1 MERGKGLK
9 KVSFRGGGF
18 FTCCALLLW
27 SSSLLV
33 SSSERALAALSLHRF
48 AVSQTSAGREEGL
61 SERERRRTS
70 SAREN
75 FRAFEQKKS
84 PEGGGLVTVRT
95 KRSSLHLLRTRP
107 RRYCLSPLL
116 SSPPPSLNRE
126 SLPPPFSFS
135 YSIPPFL
142 EALQRTEATLPLQT
156 DPAPASARR
165 LLKRGGG
172 GPGPPPRKNRSDAKR
187 ESSLIGVRSVAPPKT
202 FGKQVSSI
210 DKSGSELG
218 AGTGILNFNDSV
230 SQVFFFV

>member
-1 MERGKGLK
+1 MGRGKGLK

-116 SSPPPSLNRE
+116 SSPPLLSIVRASP
-126 SLPPPFSFS
+126 LPPPFLTRS
-135 YSIPPFL
+135 PPFL
-142 EALQRTEATLPLQT
+142 EALQRREATLPLQT
-156 DPAPASARR
+156 DPAPASDRR

-172 GPGPPPRKNRSDAKR
+172 GPAPTKE
-187 ESSLIGVRSVAPPKT
+187 ESK
-202 FGKQVSSI
+202 
-210 DKSGSELG
+210 
-218 AGTGILNFNDSV
+218 
-230 SQVFFFV
+230 